1 MWLFVAK
8 FTHQCFGEGVLNQH
22 CLVATKCQLATHTT
36 LSPLWRDLNVQGARP
51 SKKKVWGWD
60 CLETALNQDDIATTN
75 GNTMVSSKKATK
87 CRATVAFFAQI
98 NTTDFAIWIM
108 FMIIV
113 VVLFVLSWSEMAEML
128 TRSYLVIVG
137 VANATQLCHLDGLS
151 STRVAT
157 QRGTILNCSAI
168 IRIITIIIS
177 GTNMISSSK
186 DMMIM
191 EQGVRK
197 NLARPL
203 THWYDE
209 LIVHHSACIQCKHFV
224 IQAGESSAAQGIN
237 MYKCSSD
244 KKT

>member
-1 MWLFVAK
+1 
-8 FTHQCFGEGVLNQH
+8 
-22 CLVATKCQLATHTT
+22 
-36 LSPLWRDLNVQGARP
+36 
-51 SKKKVWGWD
+51 
-60 CLETALNQDDIATTN
+60 
-75 GNTMVSSKKATK
+75 
-87 CRATVAFFAQI
+87 
-98 NTTDFAIWIM
+98 M

-168 IRIITIIIS
+168 IRIITIII
-177 GTNMISSSK
+177 NMISSSK

-203 THWYDE
+203 TH
-209 LIVHHSACIQCKHFV
+209 
-224 IQAGESSAAQGIN
+224 
-237 MYKCSSD
+237 
-244 KKT
+244 